1 MRFFNLD
8 CHVSVVSDIKNI
20 FEQLGHTVEAKSLSG
35 HRWVMNLPRFE
46 SPVIDEKKWKDID
59 QKMVDEFYEIHKKE
73 LDHYDAFLC
82 CYPPIFVKLFEKF
95 NKPIIVV
102 AATRYDF
109 PVLHNNTRLLWL
121 EDSLINNQN
130 IIKIANNQF
139 DQKYCEK
146 FLGNTWKWIPSLCDY
161 TNAKHDPLY
170 DKIVAFSK
178 FPIQFFS
185 PNYIHKSE
193 LGIYTWK
200 KLYSHKAIIHF
211 PHNVSIMSIF
221 EQSQAE
227 VPMHFPSLDFC
238 FELIDQGYPI
248 FSEIVGRSDLPE
260 RHRDN
265 FLNKKWLSYS
275 DFYNGTISCNY
286 FDSDFILNHNHK
298 PKTNKPAIFEKWKS
312 ILNNF

>member
-161 TNAKHDPLY
+161 TNAKHNPTQEQFIL
-170 DKIVAFSK
+170 FSK
-178 FPIQFFS
+178 FAI
-185 PNYIHKSE
+185 E
-193 LGIYTWK
+193 LGEINFIDKSKLRKYTWQGM
-200 KLYSHKAIIHF
+200 YSYQGIIHV
-211 PHNVSIMSIF
+211 PYNISTMSIF
-221 EQSQAE
+221 EQSQAG
-227 VPMHFPSLDFC
+227 VPLHFPSIDFALD
-238 FELIDQGYPI
+238 LIKQDYNL
-248 FSEIVGRSDLPE
+248 FSEIVFPNSLPD
-260 RHRDN
+260 RQSKN